1 MPAPTMENYHV
12 ADTVQLNGLTIR
24 KAVHA
29 GYCWGVERALEMVEE
44 TAAARADD
52 RVRTLGP
59 VIHNPR
65 VVESLERQ
73 GVSSID
79 TLDEIDSGT
88 VIIRTHGV
96 PPEVYE
102 KATAKGLD
110 VVDATC
116 PLVTLVQR
124 KARQLVDEGYHLVI
138 FGNPQHPEVIG
149 TLGHAGASGTVI
161 QRPEDARQHQFPK
174 RVGVVVQTTQE
185 TERLSELL
193 AILAPRCKEIKV
205 FNTICNPT
213 IERQEAARE
222 LAHQVEVVIVVGGK
236 GSSNTRHLAEVC
248 REEGT
253 RTYHIENAA
262 EFEASWLEG
271 VRELGV
277 TAGASTPGWMMDE
290 LIERIRGV
298 AARATAPRP
307 AT

>member
-1 MPAPTMENYHV
+1 MAEKIH
-12 ADTVQLNGLTIR
+12 LNGLAVR

-44 TAAARADD
+44 TATDRADQQ
-52 RVRTLGP
+52 VRTLGP

-65 VVESLERQ
+65 VVESLRRR
-73 GVSSID
+73 GVESID
-79 TLDEIDSGT
+79 SLNEIDDGT

-96 PPEVYE
+96 APRVYQE
-102 KATAKGLD
+102 AEAKGLN

-138 FGNPQHPEVIG
+138 FGNPKHPEVIG
-149 TLGHAGASGTVI
+149 TLGHAGTEGTVI
-161 QRPEDARQHQFPK
+161 QRPEDVRGLALPK
-174 RVGVVVQTTQE
+174 KVGVVVQTTQE
-185 TERLSELL
+185 MEQLGELL
-193 AILAPRCKEIKV
+193 AALAPRCKELKV

-222 LAHQVEVVIVVGGK
+222 LARQVEAVIVVGGK

-248 REEGT
+248 RQEGAQ
-253 RTYHIENAA
+253 TYHIENASELDA
-262 EFEASWLEG
+262 TWLQG
-271 VRELGV
+271 ITELGL

-290 LIERIRGV
+290 VVDRL
-298 AARATAPRP
+298 RALTQSA
-307 AT
+307 